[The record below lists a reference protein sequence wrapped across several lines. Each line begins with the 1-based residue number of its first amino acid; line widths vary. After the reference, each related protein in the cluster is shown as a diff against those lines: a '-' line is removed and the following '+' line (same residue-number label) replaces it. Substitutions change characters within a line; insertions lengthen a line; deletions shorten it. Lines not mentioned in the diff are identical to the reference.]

1 MTDAVLA
8 SVPASPPLQL
18 VTLSHGRLSFRS
30 CGHGQTVIFL
40 HGLLGSSKSWAF
52 QFDHLAPRHRVLA
65 WDAPGFGESARIPA
79 TIDAYAEALR
89 EFVLHVGRGPVSLVG
104 HSMGGAVAACFA
116 ARCPELVL
124 RLVLSCS
131 HAGYGEPASAPM
143 PSKFERRMREFDELG
158 PVAYGAKRARD
169 LLPPSVPVSVFD
181 HAAGIASEI
190 NPEGL
195 RRATRML
202 QRADNR
208 PLLPKLTMPILVL
221 TARGRWQ
228 DKVAGLEAGADD
240 YLVKPF
246 ELEELLARLRALL
259 RRAEGWARSVIHCE
273 PVMLDLSAQRV
284 TVNGD
289 AVELTSYE
297 YRLLEYLMLHAGQ
310 VVSKT
315 ELTEHLYEE
324 DFDRDSNVLEVLVGR
339 IRRKLDSTQTLN
351 PIETLRGR
359 GYCFRLQRSPA

>member
-1 MTDAVLA
+1 M
-8 SVPASPPLQL
+8 
-18 VTLSHGRLSFRS
+18 
-30 CGHGQTVIFL
+30 
-40 HGLLGSSKSWAF
+40 
-52 QFDHLAPRHRVLA
+52 RVLIVE
-65 WDAPGFGESARIPA
+65 DEAP
-79 TIDAYAEALR
+79 LR
-89 EFVLHVGRGPVSLVG
+89 AQL
-104 HSMGGAVAACFA
+104 AAC
-116 ARCPELVL
+116 L
-124 RLVLSCS
+124 RQQGYAVDEAEDGQVGLYAGQEYSIDVAVVDLGLPHLSGMQVIQ
-131 HAGYGEPASAPM
+131 HW
-143 PSKFERRMREFDELG
+143 R
-158 PVAYGAKRARD
+158 
-169 LLPPSVPVSVFD
+169 
-181 HAAGIASEI
+181 AAG
-190 NPEGL
+190 
-195 RRATRML
+195 RRF
-202 QRADNR
+202 
-208 PLLPKLTMPILVL
+208 PILIL

-273 PVMLDLSAQRV
+273 PVMLDISAQRV

-315 ELTEHLYEE
+315 ELTDHLYEE

-339 IRRKLDSTQTLN
+339 IRRKLDPTQTLN

-359 GYCFRLQRSPA
+359 GYRVRLQRSPA